1 MRGPQ
6 KGDVGQ
12 VANLI
17 EDYYSAQGDANS
29 ERLLP
34 TSLMLLSCLSA
45 LGLGTL
51 TLSGSLP
58 RLLLLFS
65 IPARICQLSL
75 VPGFYGNERV
85 IKTCGRILH

>member
-34 TSLMLLSCLSA
+34 TLWSSTSL
-45 LGLGTL
+45 TD
-51 TLSGSLP
+51 
-58 RLLLLFS
+58 
-65 IPARICQLSL
+65 IVVLSL
-75 VPGFYGNERV
+75 SPGSGDPESV
-85 IKTCGRILH
+85 WLCTKAPPVILHPC